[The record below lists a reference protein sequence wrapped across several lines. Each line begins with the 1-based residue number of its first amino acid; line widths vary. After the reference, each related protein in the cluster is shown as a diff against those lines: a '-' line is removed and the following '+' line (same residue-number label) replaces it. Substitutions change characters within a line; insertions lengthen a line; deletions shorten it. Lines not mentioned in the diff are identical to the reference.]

1 MKAKF
6 LALAALLVGMAACQT
21 DPNGLEL
28 DRNGEA
34 AVSVSVALPEGA
46 TRAAGTNSA
55 LGAIGNVNMNEY
67 DIRFILEVYDENGVL
82 AKDRLVKTT
91 DESATNFDLRL
102 VPGRAYNFVAWAD
115 FVENGR
121 EDDLYYNTNV
131 TEGEKNFGLRKVQII
146 DDKWDA
152 IIEARDAYTDVCTVH
167 NFTSTSTIDMTLTRP
182 FAKLRVV
189 TNDITEMITLRPKS
203 VTVNYFNTKFYTSF
217 DAFTE
222 TASGE
227 MEKKNLV
234 VTLLDDQMN
243 PGDVYT
249 DGLDKDAAQ
258 QTLFADYFFGA
269 EDDRVMFTM
278 DVEFNDKSTLP
289 QPVVFNTNIP
299 VKRNNLTTVY
309 GPILTDANNV
319 TVKIEEGF
327 AGNINVGRYDTANKT
342 LAEVLAEAASKDV
355 EATIELAGNVE
366 WTTGAGHGSTPLMD
380 ENAKT
385 EVLTINGNGHTLT
398 AIGSGVGAIR
408 MANGGKV
415 IFNNVKVVDK
425 SVSYNETAW
434 ELCYLEFGGALEFNN
449 CEFVNAIQLE
459 EANATFNNCSFNSHK
474 DNEYA
479 VWVCGNKAYFN
490 ECTFEGP
497 RGLKVHE
504 DYGSEVEEVVV
515 DKTTFNN
522 ITKKP
527 GIALGTLNNDTT
539 ITIKNSTFNNCQ
551 AGDQGLYIYE
561 TDTDVTTFD
570 FTEENNAVKVAV
582 ATAEDFAK
590 MLKFNTGKIEVVL
603 NADIEC
609 PISSLGQQTGGSGE
623 YKLGGENTEAI
634 TIDLGGKKLNITT
647 TYWSGIGAK
656 NDNALFTIKNGTM
669 TSSQATG
676 TWNSYDVTFANCNYA
691 IEDVTFEKAI
701 AFTNAEKTVTIKN
714 VTINETHD
722 YYAMWISAKGQTVNI
737 NNLTINSDGR
747 GIKID
752 EQYVSAPAKVTM
764 NINGAEFT
772 TANKAAILVKNVAG
786 AEITLAN
793 IDITKVYADTY
804 HAVWVDEDS
813 AAYADLVTVNGGN
826 KMVEGDSA
834 VAIVR
839 NNDAMSTAIANGATK
854 VILAAGEYTMPAVN
868 GKTVTIIGSK
878 DTVINLGATNT
889 GSGSVTLEGVTVK
902 AGQYKGFQHSN
913 VITYNNV
920 TIEGELFCYATKD
933 IFNNCTFNLNNG
945 YVWTY
950 GSKETLFENCTF
962 NTNGK
967 AILVYNEGAGAS
979 NVTVKGCT
987 FNASAKA
994 YAGAI
999 KNQNCAAIE
1008 IDNHQNSGVGA
1019 AHKVTASEN
1028 TYGENFSGEW
1038 RIKNYVAGAAIT
1050 VNGTEYNTIALDGKA
1065 MTIDADKNV
1074 TILQ

>member
-34 AVSVSVALPEGA
+34 AVTLNVGLPNGA
-46 TRAAGTNSA
+46 TRAAGADSA
-55 LGAIGNVNMNEY
+55 LGAIDNGITNEY
-67 DIRFILEVYDENGVL
+67 DIRFILEVYDANGEL
-82 AKDRLVKTT
+82 AKDRMVKVG
-91 DESATNFDLRL
+91 DATEAAFNFRL
-102 VPGRAYNFVAWAD
+102 VPGRDYKFVVWAD
-115 FVENGR
+115 FVANDSTAENVA
-121 EDDLYYNTNV
+121 DLYYNTANGLTAVEMV
-131 TEGEKNFGLRKVQII
+131 TEEWN
-146 DDKWDA
+146 A
-152 IIEARDAYTDVCTVH
+152 INEARDAYTAVVDVKDY
-167 NFTSTSTIDMTLTRP
+167 SGASQIETITLTRP
-182 FAKLRVV
+182 LAKLRVV
-189 TNDITEMITLRPKS
+189 TTDIKEMISLRPES
-203 VTVNYFNTKFYTSF
+203 VEVEYFNTTFYTTFNALDGNPVVEENKTYGGPQLNVKLSK
-217 DAFTE
+217 DYYTE
-222 TASGE
+222 EDPDQTGE
-227 MEKKNLV
+227 
-234 VTLLDDQMN
+234 
-243 PGDVYT
+243 
-249 DGLDKDAAQ
+249 
-258 QTLFADYFFGA
+258 QTLFADYFFVPK
-269 EDDRVMFTM
+269 DNFVMFNM
-278 DVEFNDKSTLP
+278 AVAANDTGA
-289 QPVVFNTNIP
+289 PVNVTFNTNIP
-299 VKRNNLTTVY
+299 VDRNKLTTIY
-309 GPILTDANNV
+309 GPIFTDSNSV
-319 TVKIEEGF
+319 TVKIENGF

-342 LAEVLAEAASKDV
+342 LAEVLAEASEDV

-366 WTTGAGHGSTPLMD
+366 WTTGAGIGSTPFMD
-380 ENAKT
+380 EDAKT
-385 EVLTINGNGHTLT
+385 KVLTINGNGHKLI
-398 AIGSGVGAIR
+398 AQGSGVGAIR
-408 MANGGKV
+408 MANGGKI
-415 IFNNVKVVDK
+415 IFNNVVVEDK
-425 SVSYNETAW
+425 SVSYAENSW
-434 ELCYLEFGGALEFNN
+434 EYGYLEFEGELEFNN
-449 CEFVNAIQLE
+449 CVFVNAVQFDD
-459 EANATFNNCSFNSHK
+459 ANVTFNECSFNSHD
-474 DNEYA
+474 DNQYG

-504 DYGSEVEEVVV
+504 AYGSEVEEVVV
-515 DKTTFNN
+515 DESTFND
-522 ITKKP
+522 IAKKP
-527 GIALGTLNNDTT
+527 GIALGDLNADTT
-539 ITIKNSTFNNCQ
+539 ITIKNSTFNNCK

-623 YKLGGENTEAI
+623 YKLGGEDTEAI

-701 AFTNAEKTVTIKN
+701 AFTNAEKAVTIKD

-752 EQYVSAPAKVTM
+752 EQYVSAPAKVTL
-764 NINGAEFT
+764 NIDGAEFT
-772 TANKAAILVKNVAG
+772 TKSKAAILVKSVAG
-786 AEITLAN
+786 ADITLAN

-813 AAYADLVTVNGGN
+813 AAHADLVTVNGGN

-839 NNDAMSTAIANGATK
+839 DNNAMSTAIANGATK
-854 VILAAGEYTMPAVN
+854 VILAAGDYTMPATN
-868 GKTVTIIGSK
+868 GKDLTIIGGK
-878 DTVINLGATNT
+878 DVIIKAGAANLGGGN
-889 GSGSVTLEGVTVK
+889 VTLDGVTIT
-902 AGQYKGFQHSN
+902 AGSYQGFQHSGVVN
-913 VITYNNV
+913 YNNV
-920 TIEGELFCYATKD
+920 TIKGQLNCYGAQD
-933 IFNNCTFNLNNG
+933 IFTNCTFELDNA

-950 GSKETLFENCTF
+950 GSKKTVFENCTF

-979 NVTVKGCT
+979 NVTVNGCT
-987 FNASAKA
+987 FNATAKG

-1008 IDNHQNSGVGA
+1008 IDNFQSSGVGA
-1019 AHKVTASEN
+1019 AHTVATSNN
-1028 TYGENFSGEW
+1028 TYSENFSGEW
-1038 RIKNYVAGAAIT
+1038 RIKNFVAGNAIT
-1050 VNGTEYNTIALDGKA
+1050 VNGTAYTQIALDGKL
-1065 MTIDADKNV
+1065 MTIDANQNV
-1074 TILQ
+1074 TVLQ